1 MIINR
6 RIMVRESESIKQG
19 NYMKT
24 LEKVKKGICYLLTM
38 LMIGMLCTGCMS
50 DDDFWEDDDYED
62 YEYEDYEYED
72 SVGQGETV
80 PVSTDRVTASNSL
93 LSVDGETG
101 TMTITRP
108 KRDTETP
115 MGESGTWTIFVYLC
129 GSDLESD
136 DGMASD
142 DIMEMLSSSAGG
154 NVRFVVE
161 TGGSGSWNDPN
172 VDRSMLQRF
181 VIEYQAM
188 TEVYSEAS
196 RNMGDTAV
204 LTDFLRWGIR
214 NYPAEH
220 MGVIFWNHGSGSING
235 VCFDELNNDD
245 SLSLLEIDSAL
256 YSIYDEMTDRFEF
269 VGFDACL
276 MGTVETANVL
286 ASYAR
291 YMYGSEETEP
301 GSGWNYTEIGNYL
314 AENPNANGEELGKVV
329 CDSFLADCKA
339 QNDDDL
345 TTLSVIDLNKVD
357 DLLIAFHSFAKSMY
371 DAGADADTL
380 ASMIR
385 GIEAADNFGG
395 NNRSEGYTNMVDMG
409 GLIQACSSYTNG
421 ASEAAAALERSI
433 CYQVTGATHRGAS
446 GLAIYYPLELQGSS
460 ELSIFETVSVSPYYL
475 SFIDRQDLGSIYA
488 SDDSYYDNSYDDDYD
503 DDDDSDYGD
512 SYDDSLPDFLWY
524 DDDDWYDDSYWY
536 DDDNCWNSYCDYEY
550 DDSCDCYR
558 RKSADTD
565 HWKYADQFKPTGE
578 SRLITFAQKPALNAD
593 GIYTFTLDKRGLEN
607 AAAVYAYVYEVS
619 GDGKELIEIGET
631 FDVIG
636 DWSDGVFEDM
646 FDGYWLSLPDGQN
659 LATYIVDYDEDA
671 IIYTSPIL
679 LNGQE
684 TNLRLRQDN
693 DGTVTIEGAWDGID
707 ENGAASKKITKL
719 KDGDVIIPCYYS
731 LDMDTFEDLEGWQGA
746 EYKVNGTPEI
756 LLGMLDEA
764 DYYYAFCIDDIYHD
778 YYMTEFEEFHVDEHG
793 DTWFYTE

>member
-1 MIINR
+1 
-6 RIMVRESESIKQG
+6 
-19 NYMKT
+19 MK
-24 LEKVKKGICYLLTM
+24 KAISYLLS
-38 LMIGMLCTGCMS
+38 LIMIGMLCTGCM
-50 DDDFWEDDDYED
+50 DDEDWDDYSDNEGSG
-62 YEYEDYEYED
+62 YEDIENGDQTEP
-72 SVGQGETV
+72 GETV
-80 PVSTDRVTASNSL
+80 PASADRVNASNSL
-93 LSVDGETG
+93 LSVDGESG
-101 TMTITRP
+101 AMTISRP
-108 KRDTETP
+108 RRDTEIP
-115 MGESGTWTIFVYLC
+115 MGDSGTWTIFVYLC

-136 DGMASD
+136 GGMASD

-172 VDRSMLQRF
+172 VDRTMLQRF

-188 TEVYSEAS
+188 TEVYREAS

-204 LTDFLRWGIR
+204 LTDFLRWGIQQ
-214 NYPAEH
+214 YPAEH

-269 VGFDACL
+269 IGFDACL

-286 ASYAR
+286 ASYSR

-301 GSGWNYTEIGNYL
+301 GSGWDYTEIGKYL

-329 CDSFLADCKA
+329 CDSFLADCEA

-345 TTLSVIDLNKVD
+345 TTLSVIDLNKID
-357 DLLIAFHSFAKSMY
+357 DLLIAFNSFAKSMY

-385 GIEAADNFGG
+385 GIESADNFGG

-409 GLIQACSSYTNG
+409 GLIQACSSYTSG
-421 ASEAAAALERSI
+421 APEASSALENTI
-433 CYQVTGATHRGAS
+433 CYQVTGAAHQGAS

-460 ELSIFETVSVSPYYL
+460 ELSIFETISVSPYYL
-475 SFIDRQDLGSIYA
+475 SFIDRQDLGSVYA
-488 SDDSYYDNSYDDDYD
+488 SDDSYYSDYSDYDYDSEYDDD
-503 DDDDSDYGD
+503 SF
-512 SYDDSLPDFLWY
+512 LDFLWY

-565 HWKYADQFKPTGE
+565 HWKYADQFSPTGE
-578 SRLITFAQKPALNAD
+578 SKLIRFKEKPALSTD

-607 AAAVYAYVYEVS
+607 AAAVYAYVFEVS
-619 GDGKELIEIGET
+619 EDGKELIEIGET

-636 DWSDGVFEDM
+636 DWSTGVFEDM

-659 LATYIVDYDEDA
+659 LATYIVDYDEDS

-684 TNLRLRQDN
+684 TNLRMKQDN
-693 DGTVTIEGAWDGID
+693 DGTVAIEGAWDGLD

-719 KDGDVIIPCYYS
+719 QDGDVIIPCYYS
-731 LDMDTFEDLEGWQGA
+731 LDANTYEDQAGWQGA
-746 EYKVNGTPEI
+746 EYKVDGTSEI
-756 LLGMLDEA
+756 LLDMMDEA

-778 YYMTEFEEFHVDEHG
+778 YYMTEFEEFHVDENG
-793 DTWFYTE
+793 DTLFYQE